1 MIKKTGSQGF
11 TLIELLV
18 VIAIIGILAS
28 VVLASLNTARTRAA
42 DAAVKA
48 NLGNVRAQAA
58 LYYDTNNTFA
68 TTDFAVAACPDN
80 ATDNVFAD
88 TNVISAISA
97 ANLQSGGTVASN
109 TFSNTRCAASATSW
123 AIATTLRSNT
133 GVHYC
138 VDGTGVS
145 IEITEA
151 AIADAITGDGTETTP
166 FICG

>member
-1 MIKKTGSQGF
+1 MIKKTSSKGF

-42 DAAVKA
+42 DAAIKA

-58 LYYDTNNTFA
+58 LYYDTNDTFA
-68 TTDFAVAACPDN
+68 TTDFEEASCPDN

-88 TNVISAISA
+88 ANVLSA
-97 ANLQSGGTVASN
+97 ANLQSGGTLTSN
-109 TFSNTRCAASATSW
+109 AFTNTRCAASASSW
-123 AIATTLRSNT
+123 AIATTLRSDT
-133 GVHYC
+133 AVHYC
-138 VDGTGVS
+138 VDGAG
-145 IEITEA
+145 A
-151 AIADAITGDGTETTP
+151 AKEVATADIADAIIGDGTDATP